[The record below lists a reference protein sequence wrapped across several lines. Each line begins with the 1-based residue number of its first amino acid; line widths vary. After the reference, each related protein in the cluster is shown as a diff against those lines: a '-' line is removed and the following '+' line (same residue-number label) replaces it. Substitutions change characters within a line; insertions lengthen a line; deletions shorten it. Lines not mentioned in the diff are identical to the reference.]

1 MYIQGTDSHRRAWPP
16 VRRHCK
22 QLSCRHLHRH
32 LKCII
37 RGGGRKIGEGGEG
50 RVEVKYS
57 VWQCNNTMCMDLH
70 SKAVGLGEIPGIT

>member
-32 LKCII
+32 LKGIK
-37 RGGGRKIGEGGEG
+37 RGGGRKRGEGEREG
-50 RVEVKYS
+50 REKERGGRGRKGCGQILS
-57 VWQCNNTMCMDLH
+57 V
-70 SKAVGLGEIPGIT
+70 AVQ